1 MRARSI
7 VALVVAG
14 VVLLA
19 VGTMA
24 GRGPTGSGHDPDQAA
39 RVGSPRGTA
48 VPTTRAPAEAGP
60 SATVTRSTPGRL
72 PAPST
77 MSSTTAPFAQGR
89 QLTDRLER
97 EQPLARAL
105 PHQTPHYAID
115 YRVMD
120 GRLELSVQLFAVLN
134 DADQLAQYEEEL
146 RRYKTEALDFIR
158 AQGEDPAAYRIAYRP
173 PEAARL

>member
-24 GRGPTGSGHDPDQAA
+24 GRGQDPDQAP
-39 RVGSPRGTA
+39 VGPPRGAA
-48 VPTTRAPAEAGP
+48 VATTSAPAGARP
-60 SATVTRSTPGRL
+60 TSTVTASTPGRV
-72 PAPST
+72 PAPSST
-77 MSSTTAPFAQGR
+77 PTTAPFVQGR

-115 YRVMD
+115 YRVVD
-120 GRLELSVQLFAVLN
+120 GRLELSIRLFAVLN
-134 DADQLAQYEEEL
+134 DADQLAQYEGEL
-146 RRYKTEALDFIR
+146 RRYKAEALDFIR
-158 AQGEDPAAYRIAYRP
+158 AQGEDPAAYRILYRP
-173 PEAARL
+173 PEAAAL

>member
-24 GRGPTGSGHDPDQAA
+24 GRGTTAGSDQDPDQAK
-39 RVGSPRGTA
+39 VGPPRGIA
-48 VPTTRAPAEAGP
+48 VATTSAPAEAGP
-60 SATVTRSTPGRL
+60 SSTGTSSTPGRL
-72 PAPST
+72 PAPWST
-77 MSSTTAPFAQGR
+77 SSTTAPFAQGR

-97 EQPLARAL
+97 EQPLAGAL

-115 YRVMD
+115 YRVVD
-120 GRLELSVQLFAVLN
+120 GRLELSIRLFAVLN
-134 DADQLAQYEEEL
+134 DADQLAQYEGQL
-146 RRYKTEALDFIR
+146 RRYKAEALDFIR
-158 AQGEDPAAYRIAYRP
+158 AQGQDPAAYRILYRP
-173 PEAARL
+173 PEAAAL

>member
-24 GRGPTGSGHDPDQAA
+24 GRGPTGSGQDPDQA

-48 VPTTRAPAEAGP
+48 VATTRAPAEAGP
-60 SATVTRSTPGRL
+60 SSTVTRPTPGRL

-115 YRVMD
+115 YRVVD

-146 RRYKTEALDFIR
+146 RRYKTEALDFMR
-158 AQGEDPAAYRIAYRP
+158 AQGEDQAAYRIAYRP

>member
-60 SATVTRSTPGRL
+60 S
-72 PAPST
+72 ST